1 MAFTPSREGQ
11 LTEDKLKWGY
21 WWVTHKVQVRRWF
34 TVFLL
39 FVDLVL
45 VGYAGFGFADWFFGS
60 GEVERRQIAQMSR
73 PAINYDFFRQKF
85 APIDFE
91 VEDAIVLNAGDKTY
105 DFIARATNPNSRW
118 WLTFDYRFES
128 AAGET
133 ITQRAWLLPGDTK
146 WLDALGVKSDVRP
159 GTAKIV
165 IENPVWH
172 RVNMHMTRP
181 DYVTWAQ
188 QRLNFQIAEVAF
200 APPSPQDTLAINRAR
215 FTITNDTGFGYFKTG
230 FFVTLLSGSRVV
242 GVNKVV
248 ISDLRPGE
256 RRPVEVSWFFDLPG
270 VSKVDVRPI
279 VNIFDEK
286 NYIPPGQ

>member
-11 LTEDKLKWGY
+11 LTEDKLNWGY

-34 TVFLL
+34 SVFLL
-39 FVDLVL
+39 VVDLGL

-60 GEVERRQIAQMSR
+60 GEIERRLTAQMSQQ
-73 PAINYDFFRQKF
+73 AINYTYFREKF
-85 APIDFE
+85 APTEFKID
-91 VEDAIVLNAGDKTY
+91 DAVVLNAGEKTY
-105 DFIARATNPNSRW
+105 DFMARATNPNPHW

-128 AAGET
+128 AAGQT
-133 ITQRAWLLPGDTK
+133 TTQRGWLLPGDSK
-146 WLDALGVKSDVRP
+146 LLDALGVKSDVRP

-172 RVNMHMTRP
+172 RVNMHETRP
-181 DYVTWAQ
+181 DYATWAK
-188 QRLNFQIAEVAF
+188 QRLNFQIDDVAF
-200 APPSPQDTLAINRAR
+200 VPPSPQDPIAINRVQ
-215 FTITNDTGFGYFKTG
+215 FNITNDTGFGYFKTG
-230 FFVTLLSGSRVV
+230 FLVTLLSGSRIV
-242 GVNKVV
+242 GINKVF